1 MTVRVLVADDQAV
14 VRSGLRRILEV
25 DDELE
30 VVGEALDGLDAVG
43 AAGRLRPDVVL
54 MDIRMPRLDG
64 IAATRDIVASDGAP
78 RVLVLTTFGLDEYV
92 EAALRAG
99 ASGFLLK
106 DAPPEEILA
115 AVRTVARGGALLDP
129 AVTPG
134 VIERLAAAPQARP
147 ELVALVADLSPR
159 ERDVLVHIARGR
171 SNQEIAD
178 ELVVSEATV
187 KTHVGRIFAKLG
199 VRDRAQAVRLAYEA
213 GLVAAGRG

>member
-43 AAGRLRPDVVL
+43 AARRLRPDVVL

-64 IAATRDIVASDGAP
+64 IAATRRHRRGA
-78 RVLVLTTFGLDEYV
+78 GG
-92 EAALRAG
+92 AAG
-99 ASGFLLK
+99 ARAH
-106 DAPPEEILA
+106 D
-115 AVRTVARGGALLDP
+115 VRPRRVRRGGAARRRERLPAQGRAAGGDP
-129 AVTPG
+129 RRRADGGARRRAAGSRRDPG

-171 SNQEIAD
+171 SNREIAD
-178 ELVVSEATV
+178 DLVVSEATV